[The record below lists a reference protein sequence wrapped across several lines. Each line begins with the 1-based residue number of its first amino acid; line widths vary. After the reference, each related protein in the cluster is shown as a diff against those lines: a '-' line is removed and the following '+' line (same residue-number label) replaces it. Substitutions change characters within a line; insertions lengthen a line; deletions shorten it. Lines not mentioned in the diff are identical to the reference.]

1 MAKIESQFP
10 AGSVCSGFG
19 KDGMSA
25 INIRKNKMH
34 MMTIYDIADCNDNST
49 ADSEVIEKFLF
60 KIGKYELLTP
70 EETQALLELAVKGDE
85 KAFNK
90 VLCAN
95 LRFVVAVA
103 SQYQNKGLS
112 LLELLKVGWQG
123 LANAIMANTSKPQDE
138 KFMQFAVPFMRQAIE
153 DAIENNTQTLNNE

>member
-1 MAKIESQFP
+1 M
-10 AGSVCSGFG
+10 
-19 KDGMSA
+19 
-25 INIRKNKMH
+25 N
-34 MMTIYDIADCNDNST
+34 MMTIYDIANCNDNSA
-49 ADSEVIEKFLF
+49 ADSGVIEKFLF

-70 EETQALLELAVKGDE
+70 EEAQELLELAVNGNE

-103 SQYQNKGLS
+103 NQYQNKGLS

-123 LANAIMANTSKPQDE
+123 LANAIMASTSKPQDE
-138 KFMQFAVPFMRQAIE
+138 KFIQFAVSVIRQAIE
-153 DAIENNTQTLNNE
+153 DAIENNTQMRK

>member
-1 MAKIESQFP
+1 M
-10 AGSVCSGFG
+10 
-19 KDGMSA
+19 
-25 INIRKNKMH
+25 NL
-34 MMTIYDIADCNDNST
+34 MTIYDIANCNDNSA

-70 EETQALLELAVKGDE
+70 EETQELLELAVNGDE
-85 KAFNK
+85 QAFNK

-103 SQYQNKGLS
+103 NQYHNKGIS

-123 LANAIMANTSKPQDE
+123 LANAIMASTSKPQDE
-138 KFMQFAVPFMRQAIE
+138 KFIQFAVSVIRQAIE
-153 DAIENNTQTLNNE
+153 DAIENNTQMRK

>member
-1 MAKIESQFP
+1 M
-10 AGSVCSGFG
+10 
-19 KDGMSA
+19 
-25 INIRKNKMH
+25 N
-34 MMTIYDIADCNDNST
+34 MMTIYDIANCNDNSA
-49 ADSEVIEKFLF
+49 ADSGVIEKILF

-70 EETQALLELAVKGDE
+70 EETQELLELAVNGDE
-85 KAFNK
+85 QAFDK

-95 LRFVVAVA
+95 LRFVIAVA

-123 LANAIMANTSKPQDE
+123 LANAIMASTSKPQDE

-153 DAIENNTQTLNNE
+153 DAIENNTQMRK

>member
-1 MAKIESQFP
+1 M
-10 AGSVCSGFG
+10 
-19 KDGMSA
+19 
-25 INIRKNKMH
+25 N
-34 MMTIYDIADCNDNST
+34 MMTIYDIANCNDNSA

-60 KIGKYELLTP
+60 KIGKHELLTP
-70 EETQALLELAVKGDE
+70 EETQELLELAVNGNE

-123 LANAIMANTSKPQDE
+123 LANAIMASTTKPHDE

-153 DAIENNTQTLNNE
+153 DAIENNTQMQK